1 MNIVNY
7 KNIVLLT
14 ICIFLCI
21 GVKAQDINTVSAKV
35 IRTEHNALL
44 TKDTTAD
51 GYFYYKYP
59 DKMCIRL
66 NDKKDM
72 LLMDGSTYTLME
84 DGEKSIAKG
93 KIMELF
99 NVLQNVLQN
108 IISNNPM
115 ADVTLC
121 EVAQIDKNGNT
132 ITITPKINAK
142 NKRHIVFT
150 SFVIKF
156 DKNSLKSIRMNKT
169 GENYTQYDM
178 YDYTTNCNVSDNVF
192 IP

>member
-1 MNIVNY
+1 
-7 KNIVLLT
+7 
-14 ICIFLCI
+14 
-21 GVKAQDINTVSAKV
+21 
-35 IRTEHNALL
+35 
-44 TKDTTAD
+44 
-51 GYFYYKYP
+51 
-59 DKMCIRL
+59 
-66 NDKKDM
+66 
-72 LLMDGSTYTLME
+72 MDGNTYTLME
-84 DGEKSIAKG
+84 NGEKSIAKG

-99 NVLQNVLQN
+99 NVLQNVLRD
-108 IISNNPM
+108 IICNNPI

-121 EVAQIDKNGNT
+121 EAAQIDKNGNT

-142 NKRHIVFT
+142 NKRRIVFT

-178 YDYTTNCNVSDNVF
+178 YDYTTNCNVNDNVF